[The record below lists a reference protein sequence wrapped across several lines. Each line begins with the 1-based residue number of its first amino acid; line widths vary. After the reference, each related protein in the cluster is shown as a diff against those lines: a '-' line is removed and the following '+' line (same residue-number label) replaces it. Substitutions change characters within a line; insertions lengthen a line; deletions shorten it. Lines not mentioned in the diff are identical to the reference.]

1 MSIELSSVSSS
12 VDSSV
17 GAGVREYEFDQ
28 YENVVIEKL
37 SSRLALLSYSVMTV
51 IALRLLVGV
60 LSARHSPSALI
71 GALIEGALFAVFA
84 ASMLRAS
91 RSLKSVVHTEG
102 DDVSHLMTAL
112 GSLSQAYS
120 AQWVLV
126 VLSAL
131 GLAVIALA
139 LVFA

>member
-1 MSIELSSVSSS
+1 MSIELSSSS
-12 VDSSV
+12 VPSSV
-17 GAGVREYEFDQ
+17 NPSVAVREYEFDE

-60 LSARHSPSALI
+60 LAARHSPAALG
-71 GALIEGALFAVFA
+71 GAVIEGLLFAVFA

-91 RSLKSVVHTEG
+91 RSLKSVVRTEG
-102 DDVSHLMTAL
+102 DDVSHLMSAL

-131 GLAVIALA
+131 GLVIVALA
-139 LVFA
+139 LAFA